1 MNKVSETPEIIP
13 SKEQS
18 SVDIFQLR
26 ICLREISP
34 AIWRRLLVRSDS
46 TVEDLHYAIQ
56 IAMGWTD
63 SHLHQFVI
71 YGKRYGL
78 WKEGGLSFADDP
90 RQVHLADLHLRLSE
104 RFLYEYDFGDLWQ
117 HEIRIE
123 KRLPLDRK
131 KTYPVCIG
139 GARQGP
145 PEDCGGP
152 WAFLELRQHYSSWY
166 IAERLLDIL
175 DQEGDVGDYRGELQT
190 LSYWLNVDK
199 FDRRATNRRLKQYA
213 IGNDDWQW
221 I

>member
-1 MNKVSETPEIIP
+1 MNKVCAMPKIRSPH
-13 SKEQS
+13 EQPF
-18 SVDIFQLR
+18 VEVYQLR

-46 TVEDLHYAIQ
+46 SIEDLHYAIQ

-90 RQVHLADLHLRLSE
+90 QQVHLADLGLRLSE

-131 KTYPVCIG
+131 KPYPVCIG
-139 GARQGP
+139 GARQTP
-145 PEDCGGP
+145 LEDCGGP
-152 WAFLELRQHYSSWY
+152 WIFLELRQHYSSWY

-175 DQEGDVGDYRGELQT
+175 EQAHVSDYRGELQT

-199 FDRRATNRRLKQYA
+199 FDRRAVNRRLQQYA
-213 IGNDDWQW
+213 TGNDDWQW